1 VLSQIHVRDL
11 ALIEDVWLEFG
22 PGMTVL
28 TGETGAGKTALVG
41 ALKLLLGER
50 ADSGAVRHGASE
62 TLVEGSFDLAEREL
76 LVKRRVTA
84 DGRSKCTLDGE
95 MATVGQLADK
105 IGPLVDLHGQHEH
118 QALLSPATH
127 VGYLDRW
134 AGPAVGV
141 AVAEYR
147 QALAA
152 YREAAGESERV
163 AAALSDAATRAD
175 YLRFVADEI
184 AKVDPRSNED
194 EELRAALP
202 PLQHAEKLAEAANE
216 AVVGIRSDGGASD
229 AIAGALAALEK
240 VQGVD
245 PALDSLAE
253 RAYEAAALLEDASAQ
268 LRTYRDRIEF
278 DPAALDAV
286 LGRLSELSALCKKH
300 GPTLDDVIRT
310 RQDAE
315 ATLSA
320 LELGEEAVARA
331 QAAQSAAEAALRDAA
346 TAVNRA
352 RAEAVPGFV
361 AALAEAAADLALDGA
376 RFDVEFSELPFEQWN
391 DSGPAKTEFLY
402 APAPAVP
409 PRPLARIASGGEV
422 SRVMLALK
430 GVLGTADDVPTL
442 VFDEVDAGVGGAVAQ
457 AVGRRLAQL
466 SRSRQVIVVTHLAQ
480 VAACADRQIVVT
492 KSVDESGAVTQV
504 VAVEGEQRVA
514 EIARMLSGNDSA
526 ASLEHAR
533 ELLGTCGTLR

>member
-1 VLSQIHVRDL
+1 
-11 ALIEDVWLEFG
+11 
-22 PGMTVL
+22 
-28 TGETGAGKTALVG
+28 
-41 ALKLLLGER
+41 
-50 ADSGAVRHGASE
+50 
-62 TLVEGSFDLAEREL
+62 
-76 LVKRRVTA
+76 
-84 DGRSKCTLDGE
+84 
-95 MATVGQLADK
+95 
-105 IGPLVDLHGQHEH
+105 
-118 QALLSPATH
+118 
-127 VGYLDRW
+127 
-134 AGPAVGV
+134 
-141 AVAEYR
+141 
-147 QALAA
+147 
-152 YREAAGESERV
+152 
-163 AAALSDAATRAD
+163 
-175 YLRFVADEI
+175 
-184 AKVDPRSNED
+184 
-194 EELRAALP
+194 
-202 PLQHAEKLAEAANE
+202 
-216 AVVGIRSDGGASD
+216 
-229 AIAGALAALEK
+229 
-240 VQGVD
+240 
-245 PALDSLAE
+245 
-253 RAYEAAALLEDASAQ
+253 
-268 LRTYRDRIEF
+268 
-278 DPAALDAV
+278 
-286 LGRLSELSALCKKH
+286 
-300 GPTLDDVIRT
+300 
-310 RQDAE
+310 
-315 ATLSA
+315 
-320 LELGEEAVARA
+320 
-331 QAAQSAAEAALRDAA
+331 
-346 TAVNRA
+346 VNRA